1 MAHFHWRLGL
11 KDPSV
16 ALCHRRLGLFR
27 WLMTNALEG
36 YAVFKV
42 AGKGQGLEDARK
54 ALAVRFARG
63 SRTPTP
69 PSDPAPT
76 GPLTA

>member
-1 MAHFHWRLGL
+1 
-11 KDPSV
+11 
-16 ALCHRRLGLFR
+16 
-27 WLMTNALEG
+27 MTNALEG